1 MTRREKILATV
12 VVLLIAAALG
22 MGVWMQRRE
31 HYVENVLRDFANLSH
46 QAESLDPEGLP
57 ARRLKE
63 TQPQIQQLIL
73 RREYGE
79 AREELDALQETTHTE
94 QFSLLQLDRSL
105 TVNQVL
111 PPDSPERTRAQKL
124 LVALVEKENTG
135 YDTETVRAELART
148 GGHALR
154 GERVRAL
161 KSLERAEKELGKAQ
175 KIPGFERLAEV
186 PLPPDGPL
194 PPGLPGLEAAG
205 GPRGM
210 AAGPLPGGMMSPE
223 GAQAL
228 QSLPPRLR
236 NRLQALQMSHF

>member
-111 PPDSPERTRAQKL
+111 PPDSPERTRAQ
-124 LVALVEKENTG
+124 A
-135 YDTETVRAELART
+135 APRT
-148 GGHALR
+148 QSSS
-154 GERVRAL
+154 
-161 KSLERAEKELGKAQ
+161 KSLDSIVMTPCYPAFWRSRSGRRNL
-175 KIPGFERLAEV
+175 LAAFC
-186 PLPPDGPL
+186 GWQ
-194 PPGLPGLEAAG
+194 
-205 GPRGM
+205 R
-210 AAGPLPGGMMSPE
+210 
-223 GAQAL
+223 
-228 QSLPPRLR
+228 
-236 NRLQALQMSHF
+236 